1 MPIAWREVPWVLPV
15 RAVQAIFA
23 IIVLGLTAYVISTFD
38 NVSFYYDDDFN
49 PDTLN
54 FMLFTSVWTLLVA
67 TPYLALS
74 PLYVPQ
80 IAHRFAVV
88 GMEVVTTIFW
98 FAAFIALAV
107 LLPPSGACHNSP
119 CRSSQ
124 AATVFGAFEWVL
136 FAVTAGFAIFNLIG
150 GRGSRNK
157 ETVPEV
163 QMAPHAGV

>member
-1 MPIAWREVPWVLPV
+1 MAIAWRQVPWVLPV

-23 IIVLGLTAYVISTFD
+23 IIVLGLTAYVISVFD
-38 NVSFYYDDDFN
+38 DEDFGFSS
-49 PDTLN
+49 DALN

-74 PLYVPQ
+74 PVYVPQ
-80 IAHRFAVV
+80 MAHRFAIV
-88 GMEVVTTIFW
+88 GMEAVTMIFW
-98 FAAFIALAV
+98 FAAFIALAA
-107 LLPPSGACHNSP
+107 LLPPPEACHSSP

-150 GRGSRNK
+150 GRSSHNK

>member
-1 MPIAWREVPWVLPV
+1 MAIAWREVPWVLPA

-23 IIVLGLTAYVISTFD
+23 IIVLGLTAYVISAFD
-38 NVSFYYDDDFN
+38 DVYFDFSS
-49 PDTLN
+49 DTLN

-74 PLYVPQ
+74 PVYVPQ
-80 IAHRFAVV
+80 LAHRFAVV

-98 FAAFIALAV
+98 FAAFIALAT
-107 LLPPSGACHNSP
+107 LLPPPEACHTSP
-119 CRSSQ
+119 CRSAQ
-124 AATVFGAFEWVL
+124 AATVFGAFEWAL
-136 FAVTAGFAIFNLIG
+136 FAVTAGFAIFNLVG
-150 GRGSRNK
+150 GRSSRNK